1 MRIKKAFGRE
11 VEGGD
16 WFYRELQGGEEQ
28 LLDSQYSWPLFV
40 IRFVATA
47 AVAAAAA
54 VAQRVSN

>member
-11 VEGGD
+11 VEEG
-16 WFYRELQGGEEQ
+16 WLFYRELPGGEEQ

-47 AVAAAAA
+47 AVA
-54 VAQRVSN
+54 QRVSN